1 LTVVVTVLGFPGEDD
16 LLQEAISVILL
27 RLRES
32 KLGLFADT
40 CRACSS
46 SSSYKVINIVA
57 IQQTALLKTLTI
69 FVLGE

>member
-1 LTVVVTVLGFPGEDD
+1 LLTVVVTVLGFPGEDD

-46 SSSYKVINIVA
+46 SSYKVINIVA